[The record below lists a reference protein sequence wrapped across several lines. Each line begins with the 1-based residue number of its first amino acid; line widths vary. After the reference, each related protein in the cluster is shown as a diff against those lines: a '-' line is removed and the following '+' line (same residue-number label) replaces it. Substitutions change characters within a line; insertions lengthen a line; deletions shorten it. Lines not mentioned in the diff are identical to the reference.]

1 MDIIK
6 RELVI
11 IKTGYVPDADEGH
24 DSQSTTDIY
33 TFTISTPE
41 IDRYGTIIIPSG
53 INYSAYLDNP
63 VVLAQHDSDDLPI
76 GKCLGFA
83 MNGENLEATIQV
95 HRLTRDACEI
105 ADLLNA
111 GYLNAVSVGIIPV
124 SYHDEDIEGEK
135 VTVYDTSE
143 LVEFSVVTIPANR
156 NALIKKSTNI
166 HDKEFTLKTILQ
178 KLKKVIRMLT
188 PEQTQAITEQLLPV
202 LTEAVTVFLTE
213 QLAITEEDAVLA
225 SETAVLALNDSLL
238 ATLNGETSEVITPDE
253 TTTTT
258 QAVTPDETT
267 TTQPSL
273 EGRAGKKIS
282 ATSSQIILEGLQMI
296 NEGQTKIK
304 QVLNSQRKI
313 EVPVKMST
321 DDLLNL
327 I

>member
-11 IKTGYVPDADEGH
+11 NKSGYVPDADEGH
-24 DSQSTTDIY
+24 DYQSTTDIY

-53 INYSAYLDNP
+53 INYSAYLYNP

-124 SYHDEDIEGEK
+124 SYHDENIDGET
-135 VTVYDTSE
+135 VTIYDTSE

-156 NALIKKSTNI
+156 SALIKKSTNI

-225 SETAVLALNDSLL
+225 SESAVLALNDSLL
-238 ATLNGETSEVITPDE
+238 ATLNGESPEVLPEVITPDE
-253 TTTTT
+253 TTTTQ
-258 QAVTPDETT
+258 QA
-267 TTQPSL
+267 SL

-304 QVLNSQRKI
+304 QVLHSQRKI
-313 EVPVKMST
+313 ELPVKMST